1 MWIRLALKSRWEP
14 KVAEALDFVSK
25 VGRMGFVSP
34 IYGDLYAWE
43 EMRQRAID
51 NYLKTKD
58 RMMHVT
64 SEKLKKVLHLDN
76 N

>member
-1 MWIRLALKSRWEP
+1 MWIRLALKSRWEL

-25 VGRMGFVSP
+25 NGRMKYLRP
-34 IYGDLYAWE
+34 IYRDFYEWK

-58 RMMHVT
+58 QMMFVT
-64 SEKLKKVLHLDN
+64 ADLLKKDLHLDN
-76 N
+76 